1 MINTLT
7 ENIYLFV
14 QIFFFLN
21 NVIKLK
27 SGKIN
32 CIAILIIITTGI
44 FSIFSGKHACY
55 EAPCAA

>member
-1 MINTLT
+1 MIKTSNTLT

-44 FSIFSGKHACY
+44 FSIFSGKHA
-55 EAPCAA
+55 